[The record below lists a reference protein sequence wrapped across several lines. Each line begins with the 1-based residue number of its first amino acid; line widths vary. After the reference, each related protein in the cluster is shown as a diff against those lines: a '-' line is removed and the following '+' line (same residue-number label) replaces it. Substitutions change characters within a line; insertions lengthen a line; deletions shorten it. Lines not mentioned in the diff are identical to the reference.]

1 MHIHVPVYVL
11 SVCDCIILRF
21 ILPPSSRATTS
32 PGFEGKT
39 FWDNRSHAGM
49 DRTRFYH
56 RGSQLHSK
64 LNKGIRAFI
73 LRDWRGCNFGQDKA
87 KLAKNSSRKNFADT
101 IIVLLSLVH
110 LAPVNRPWMSLDEDE
125 VIMWTFWVSK
135 IFLNSTSSKHWY
147 LALTIPMDF
156 G

>member
-39 FWDNRSHAGM
+39 FWDNRSHTGM

-56 RGSQLHSK
+56 KGSQLHSK

-87 KLAKNSSRKNFADT
+87 KLAKNSSGIFLPSHIFAPA
-101 IIVLLSLVH
+101 SLWMKS
-110 LAPVNRPWMSLDEDE
+110 PWKWSPIFL
-125 VIMWTFWVSK
+125 ILTFWVRAEY
-135 IFLNSTSSKHWY
+135 NY
-147 LALTIPMDF
+147 LALTIPMDIS
-156 G
+156 